1 MASID
6 EIELLRRKLR
16 AARQRARYWSG
27 NPSSRGF
34 GFNPSHS
41 STADSDIEYEAAM
54 DDCSALADQILQIT
68 GKRPATP
75 DPKQDF
81 NNLFASTLLPK
92 LAGNDHCGE

>member
-1 MASID
+1 
-6 EIELLRRKLR
+6 
-16 AARQRARYWSG
+16 
-27 NPSSRGF
+27 
-34 GFNPSHS
+34 
-41 STADSDIEYEAAM
+41 M